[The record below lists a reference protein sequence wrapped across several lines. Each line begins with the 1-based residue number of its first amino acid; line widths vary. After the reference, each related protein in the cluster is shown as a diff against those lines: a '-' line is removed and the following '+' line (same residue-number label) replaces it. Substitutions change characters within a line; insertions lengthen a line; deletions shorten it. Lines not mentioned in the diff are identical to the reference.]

1 MPAEPD
7 WPAMP
12 PSATLPLRLK
22 VTPLMLA
29 LGLGPGTP
37 ATRVL
42 EPLKPNLVSLITV
55 GESIWVRLTTAF
67 CGTMVVLYW
76 LRVEFCVCE
85 DTPWSRK

>member
-1 MPAEPD
+1 MPALPLC
-7 WPAMP
+7 PAMP
-12 PSATLPLRLK
+12 PSATLPLRLS
-22 VTPLMLA
+22 VTPLRLA

-55 GESIWVRLTTAF
+55 GDRIWVRLTTAF

-76 LRVEFCVCE
+76 LSVEFCVCE
-85 DTPWSRK
+85 ESP